1 MKNYLTISLF
11 LLLSSCDSIDVV
23 PLFNKNYSIQGEE
36 SVDIEY
42 EVKKNE
48 KYGENELQN
57 YDIYLPKN
65 QPNKVPVIVL
75 LHGGG
80 WSEGDKGFIN
90 PIVETL
96 RQKHTKCAIV
106 NANYRLTFQ
115 KGITYQ
121 QQVEDIGLLLKKL
134 QNNAKSLNIT
144 PKFFLLGIS
153 SGGHLAMLYSY
164 TADDKNLVEVVGGIS
179 SPADLT
185 SEKIRQGRMNE
196 DIIKLVGKPFS
207 EENIDDYRS
216 ASPLFQIQ
224 KTSPATILFYGGS
237 DATVPPEQGEKMK
250 QKLEELGSKHAYYFY
265 PEQYHEWG
273 KLPETLDLMLEFA
286 DNYL

>member
-1 MKNYLTISLF
+1 MKNYLTIGLF

-23 PLFNKNYSIQGEE
+23 PLFNKNYSIRGDE

-48 KYGENELQN
+48 KYGDNELQS

-65 QPNKVPVIVL
+65 QTTKVPVIVL

-80 WSEGDKGFIN
+80 WSEGDKDFIN

-96 RQKHTKCAIV
+96 RQKRTKCAIV

-121 QQVEDIGLLLKKL
+121 QQVEDIDLLLKKL

-153 SGGHLAMLYSY
+153 AGGHLAMLYSY
-164 TADDKNLVEVVGGIS
+164 TVDNKNLVEVVGGIS

-185 SEKIRQGRMNE
+185 SEKIRQGRMNS
-196 DIIKLVGKPFS
+196 DIIKLVGQPFS
-207 EENIDDYRS
+207 EETIDDYRS
-216 ASPLFQIQ
+216 ASPLFQMK

-250 QKLEELGSKHAYYFY
+250 QKLEELGSKHEYHFY

-273 KLPETLDLMLEFA
+273 KLPETLDLMLDFA
-286 DNYL
+286 DKYL

>member
-1 MKNYLTISLF
+1 MKNYFIIGLV
-11 LLLSSCDSIDVV
+11 LLLSSCESVDVV
-23 PLFNKNYSIQGEE
+23 PLFNKNYSIQGEKE
-36 SVDIEY
+36 IDIEY

-48 KYGENELQN
+48 KYGNNELQN

-65 QPNKVPVIVL
+65 QPDEVPVIVL

-96 RQKHTKCAIV
+96 RQKRTKCAIV

-115 KGITYQ
+115 KGITYRQ
-121 QQVEDIGLLLKKL
+121 QLEDIDSLLKKL
-134 QNNAKSLNIT
+134 QRDAKSLNIT

-153 SGGHLAMLYSY
+153 AGGHLAMLYSY
-164 TADDKNLVEVVGGIS
+164 TSDDKNLVEVVGGIS

-185 SEKIRQGRMNE
+185 SERIRQGRMNS

-207 EENIDDYRS
+207 EETIGEYRL
-216 ASPLFQIQ
+216 ASPLFQMK

-237 DATVPPEQGEKMK
+237 DTIVPPEQGDKMK
-250 QKLEELGSKHAYYFY
+250 KKLEELGSKHEYYFY

-273 KLPETLDLMLEFA
+273 KLSETLDLMLAFA
-286 DNYL
+286 DKHL

>member
-1 MKNYLTISLF
+1 MKTYFVIGF
-11 LLLSSCDSIDVV
+11 MLLLSSCDSIDVV
-23 PLFNKNYSIQGEE
+23 PLFNKNYSIRGEE

-48 KYGENELQN
+48 KYGDNELQN

-65 QPNKVPVIVL
+65 QPEKVPVIVL

-96 RQKHTKCAIV
+96 RQKRTKCAIV

-115 KGITYQ
+115 KGVTYQ
-121 QQVEDIGLLLKKL
+121 QQVEDIGMLLRKL
-134 QNNAKSLNIT
+134 QKEAKSLNIV

-153 SGGHLAMLYSY
+153 AGGHLAMLYSY
-164 TADDKNLVEVVGGIS
+164 TADNKNLVEVVGGIS

-185 SEKIRQGRMNE
+185 SEKLRQGRMNS
-196 DIIKLVGKPFS
+196 DIVKLVGQPFS
-207 EENIDDYRS
+207 EETIDEYRS
-216 ASPLFQIQ
+216 ASPVFQIK

-237 DATVPPEQGEKMK
+237 DATVPPEQGEKM
-250 QKLEELGSKHAYYFY
+250 QRKLQEMGDKHEYHFY

-273 KLPETLDLMLEFA
+273 KLPETMDKMLDFA
-286 DNYL
+286 DKYL

>member
-1 MKNYLTISLF
+1 MKNYLVLGF
-11 LLLSSCDSIDVV
+11 ALLLSSCDSIDVV
-23 PLFNKNYSIQGEE
+23 PFFNKNYSIRGDE
-36 SVDIEY
+36 SLDY

-48 KYGENELQN
+48 TYGDDELQQ

-80 WSEGDKGFIN
+80 WSEGDKSFIN

-96 RQKHTKCAIV
+96 QQKHTKCAIV
-106 NANYRLTFQ
+106 NANYRLTFKQ
-115 KGITYQ
+115 GIRYQ
-121 QQVEDIGLLLKKL
+121 QQIDDIGLLLRKL
-134 QNNAKSLNIT
+134 QKDAKTLNIT

-153 SGGHLAMLYSY
+153 AGGHLAMSYSY
-164 TADDKNLVEVVGGIS
+164 TADTKNLVEVVGGIA

-185 SEKIRQGRMNE
+185 SEVIRQGRMND

-207 EENIDDYRS
+207 EENTDDYRS
-216 ASPLFQIQ
+216 ASPLFQIK

-237 DATVPPEQGEKMK
+237 DTVVPPEQGEKMK
-250 QKLEELGSKHAYYFY
+250 QKLDELGSKHAYYFY

-273 KLPETLDLMLEFA
+273 KLSETLDLMLAFA
-286 DNYL
+286 DKHL